1 MKQALH
7 FGGGSI
13 GIGFIADLLYESG
26 YEVTIV
32 DIDRDLVQQ
41 INETNTFDLYLINEG
56 YQKKQL
62 TNLHALSSIED
73 QKEIIEKIRTTEL
86 ITTAVWAENLP
97 KIAPVLLKGLK
108 KRVAENGQ
116 RVTILACEN
125 AMFNSEI
132 LRNAILALDASAK
145 VWLDQ
150 IAAFPNTAVDRMVLA
165 SEHQDKKTIDIGR
178 DYELVIEESKLVDP
192 TDKPIKDAVY
202 TTDLKKYIERKLYVV
217 NCGHAWAGYIG
228 FVHGYSVMRD
238 VFSNEEL
245 VQLIRETMWESA
257 HLLMEKHG
265 FTEQDMADYIDFI
278 MDRYQTP
285 GITDMITRVSRS
297 PIRKLQPE
305 ERLVGPCVQCEEH
318 GLKNTRLLEGI
329 AAAFLFD
336 NPEDE
341 QSVELLAFVA
351 EHGIDQA
358 IVHFTTISAGTRMH
372 QVIKGNYQKFLTKQ
386 RRVK

>member
-13 GIGFIADLLYESG
+13 GIGFIADLLNQSD

-32 DIDRDLVQQ
+32 DIDSDLVDQ
-41 INETNTFDLYLINEG
+41 INETNTFDLYLINEE
-56 YQKKQL
+56 YKKKQL
-62 TNLHALSSIED
+62 THIHALSSIED
-73 QKEIIEKIRTTEL
+73 QATIIDQIITTDL

-97 KIAPVLLKGLK
+97 KIAPVLLEGLK
-108 KRVAENGQ
+108 KRADHGGD
-116 RVTILACEN
+116 RVNVLACEN

-132 LRNAILALDASAK
+132 LRKAILALDSSAED
-145 VWLDQ
+145 WLDT

-165 SEHQDKKTIDIGR
+165 SEHDGKKTIDIGR
-178 DYELVIEESKLVDP
+178 DHELVIEESKLVDP
-192 TDKPIKDAVY
+192 ADKPIKEAVY
-202 TTDLKKYIERKLYVV
+202 TTNLKKYIERKLYIV

-228 FVHGYSVMRD
+228 FVNGYSIIQD
-238 VFSNEEL
+238 VFHNEEL
-245 VQLIRETMWESA
+245 VQMIRETMWESA
-257 HLLMEKHG
+257 HLLMKKYG
-265 FTEQDMADYIDFI
+265 FTEQDMIDYINFI

-285 GITDMITRVSRS
+285 GIEDLITRVSRS

-305 ERLVGPCVQCEEH
+305 ERLVGPCVQCEEL
-318 GLKNTRLLEGI
+318 GLENQRLLEGI

-351 EHGIDQA
+351 EHGIDEA
-358 IVHFTTISAGTRMH
+358 ILQFTKIPLDNRMH
-372 QVIKGNYQKFLTKQ
+372 QAIKKNYQKFLEMK
-386 RRVK
+386 R

>member
-13 GIGFIADLLYESG
+13 GIGFIADLLHESD

-32 DIDRDLVQQ
+32 DIDSELVKQ
-41 INETNTFDLYLINEG
+41 INETKTFDLYLINED
-56 YQKKQL
+56 YKKKQL
-62 TNLHALSSIED
+62 TQIHALSSLDD
-73 QKEIIEKIRTTEL
+73 QTEIVETISTTDV

-97 KIAPVLLKGLK
+97 KIAPVLLAGLK
-108 KRVAENGQ
+108 KRAESGRE
-116 RVTILACEN
+116 RVNILACEN

-132 LRNAILALDASAK
+132 LRKAILALDSSASE
-145 VWLDQ
+145 WLDS

-165 SEHQDKKTIDIGR
+165 SEHDGKKTIDIGR
-178 DYELVIEESKLVDP
+178 DHELVIEESKLVDP
-192 TDKPIKDAVY
+192 EDKPIKDAVY
-202 TTDLKKYIERKLYVV
+202 TTNLQKYIERKLYVV

-228 FVHGYSVMRD
+228 FVHGYSIIQD
-238 VFSNEEL
+238 VFHIEDL
-245 VQLIRETMWESA
+245 VQQIRETMWESA
-257 HLLMEKHG
+257 QLLMEKYG

-285 GITDMITRVSRS
+285 GIKDMITRVSRS

-305 ERLVGPCVQCEEH
+305 ERLVGPCVQCEELE
-318 GLKNTRLLEGI
+318 LKNNRLLEGI

-341 QSVELLAFVA
+341 QSVELLAYVA
-351 EHGIDQA
+351 EHGIDEA
-358 IVHFTTISAGTRMH
+358 IVHFTKIPLENRMH
-372 QVIKGNYQKFLTKQ
+372 REIKENYQRFLEIKG
-386 RRVK
+386 